1 MLRTRTGSGGAAASA
16 AATANYV
23 LQEALRPENAGLAQ
37 YYGAETGAVAHVRA
51 DLDPRLA
58 DRLGIDTGRPLDKPE
73 IAHLL
78 SGLRADGDAIAGK
91 QIQRPTRSV
100 ASVFGLDDDG
110 LPSADAVEA
119 VLRGKRADGLAPVD
133 ASGQTLPD
141 TVVDG
146 ARKRF
151 LAAYGVS
158 GRDPTAEQLD
168 HIKAGRMASGVGANA
183 ADVHWKLAATK
194 MPTAYLEMVWSADK
208 SVSAAWALAG
218 TEAERA
224 LIQHAHR
231 DATEFA
237 MAYAT
242 DVLGH
247 TRRGGDGDRIET
259 GETAW
264 FSVMHFTSRP
274 TAEIARTD
282 EQGQPYTEFQAVPVR
297 NADPQ
302 LHTHA
307 ILLNAVLTRDG
318 HVGSMDFDRL
328 TGRVHEFGAV
338 YQARLAQNLRAHG
351 IGTQLDPD
359 TGAARVT
366 AIPDRVRDHFSKRSQ
381 DVQDAA
387 RTFAREAG
395 QDWDALNA
403 PQQLALL
410 RKGVQETRLAKE
422 HRNDG
427 SSDFGDWRDQAK
439 AIGYHHRSV
448 LRPDERQ
455 AALSPELRQRVAYE
469 RSLPLIEA
477 ALSHKAKL
485 DATDVRVFAARGL
498 VAAGIGDDP
507 AADIQGVMRM
517 YREHGV
523 RQDGE
528 MTRIVV
534 GRDVPLRGVPRWSVT
549 TERHEME
556 EQQVIALAKQLGD
569 DRSGALPQAGLDR
582 AKADF
587 LAGRPHIDPAGPSW
601 REQSAAIDAAATGPR
616 LAVIEG
622 VAGAGKTTLLSPIVS
637 AAKAEGRQVH
647 GLARGWKQATA
658 LQDSGIGQ
666 QDIAA
671 TSTFLNRVETGKL
684 HPGRDSI
691 VILDELSQIG
701 RREMLK
707 LLELQ
712 EKEGF
717 RVIAVGDPKQ
727 GGSIDPEVIGLLTDV
742 LGDRVPKILTSVRQ
756 RTEREREIA
765 GLFRE
770 GGEATHRAIGLKRED
785 GHAIAVAGGRE
796 ATIARVAGLWRE
808 RVEARG
814 GEGDFRLTISAPT
827 NRDAHDI
834 GVAIRRQARDMGR
847 LGDDKATVRVAM
859 RGETGLQP
867 LALAAGDRVR
877 LFNRVIVERRHFAS
891 NGDTV
896 TVLDANDNAMRVRR
910 DDGQEATVKYD
921 QLRARRD
928 RPVQLA
934 YGHALTHDAAQGITS
949 DEHINA
955 MPDGSRAVNSRKA
968 YPAESRQRDTTWL
981 VTNEAAERRQIASR
995 IPIGTFQPIRD
1006 ADIWRNVGDNLGR
1019 ADMRQS
1025 ATDFLRHGSGIRRG
1039 SVTAL
1044 PAAGARAETREQEG
1058 LPAPAFR
1065 HVQELHQAQ
1074 RVTWLHQAVER
1085 LQHTLHQAHEIARER
1100 LRELTRRHT
1109 PQHDYERQ
1117 VHREREQRQSRG
1129 MSMER

>member
-1 MLRTRTGSGGAAASA
+1 MLRTRTGSAGSAASG

-23 LQEALRPENAGLAQ
+23 LQEALRPENANLAQ
-37 YYGAETGAVAHVRA
+37 YYGAEVGAVAHVRA

-58 DRLGIDTGRPLDKPE
+58 ARLGVDTSQPLDRQA
-73 IAHLL
+73 ITHLL
-78 SGLRADGDAIAGK
+78 SGLRTDGEVIAGK
-91 QIQRPTRSV
+91 QIQKPTRSV
-100 ASVFGLDDDG
+100 ASVFGLDEG
-110 LPSADAVEA
+110 SLPSVDAVEA
-119 VLRGKRADGLAPVD
+119 ILQGKRADGLAPMN
-133 ASGQTLPD
+133 ATGQALSD

-158 GRDPTAEQLD
+158 GREPTAEQLD
-168 HIKAGRMASGVGANA
+168 HIKAGRMASGVNANA
-183 ADVHWKLAATK
+183 ADVQWKLQATK
-194 MPTAYLEMVWSADK
+194 MPTAYVEMVWSADK

-237 MAYAT
+237 MAYAS

-247 TRRGGDGDRIET
+247 TRRGAEADRIET
-259 GETAW
+259 GATAW

-282 EQGQPYTEFQAVPVR
+282 EQGQSYTEFQAVPVR

-302 LHTHA
+302 LHTHS
-307 ILLNAVLTRDG
+307 ILLNAVLTPDG
-318 HVGSMDFDRL
+318 HIGSMDLDQL
-328 TGRVHEFGAV
+328 AGRVHEFGAV
-338 YQARLAQNLRAHG
+338 YQARLAQTLRAHG
-351 IGTQLDPD
+351 IGTHLDPD
-359 TGAARVT
+359 TGAARIT
-366 AIPDRVRDHFSKRSQ
+366 AIPDSVRRHFSKRSL
-381 DVQDAA
+381 DVQDSA
-387 RTFAREAG
+387 RAFAREAG

-403 PQQLALL
+403 SQQLALL
-410 RKGVQETRLAKE
+410 RKGVQSTRLAKE

-439 AIGYHHRSV
+439 AIGYQHRSV

-455 AALSPELRQRVAYE
+455 VELSPEMRQRMAYE
-469 RSLPLIEA
+469 RSLPLIED

-485 DATDVRVFAARGL
+485 DATDFRVFAARGL

-507 AADIQGVMRM
+507 AADIKGVMRL
-517 YREHGV
+517 YRDHGV
-523 RQDGE
+523 RQDGA

-534 GRDVPLRGVPRWSVT
+534 GRDVPLRGVERWSVT
-549 TERHEME
+549 TERHEVE
-556 EQQVIALAKQLGD
+556 EQRVIELAKQLGA
-569 DRSGALPQAGLDR
+569 DRAGALPQAGLDR

-587 LAGRPHIDPAGPSW
+587 LASRPHIDPHGSSW
-601 REQSAAIDAAATGPR
+601 REQSAAIDAAGTGPR

-637 AAKAEGRQVH
+637 AAKAEQRRVH

-658 LQDSGIGQ
+658 LQDAGIDQ
-666 QDIAA
+666 KNIAA
-671 TSTFLNRVETGKL
+671 TSTFLNRVEKGKL
-684 HPGRDSI
+684 HLDPDSI

-707 LLELQ
+707 LMELQ
-712 EKEGF
+712 QKQGF
-717 RVIAVGDPKQ
+717 RMIAVGDPKQ
-727 GGSIDPEVIGLLTDV
+727 GGSIDPEVIGLLTEA
-742 LGDRVPKILTSVRQ
+742 LGDKVPKILTSVRQ
-756 RTEREREIA
+756 RTERERAIA

-770 GGEATHRAIGLKRED
+770 GGEATHQAIAMKRED
-785 GHAIAVAGGRE
+785 GHAIAVAGGRA
-796 ATIARVAGLWRE
+796 ATIAQVASLWRE

-814 GEGDFRLTISAPT
+814 GEKNFRLTISAPT

-834 GVAIRRQARDMGR
+834 GLAIRQQARE
-847 LGDDKATVRVAM
+847 LGQLGADKATVRVAL

-867 LALAAGDRVR
+867 LALAAGDKVR
-877 LFNRVIVERRHFAS
+877 LFNRVVVDRRHFAS

-896 TVLDANDNAMRVRR
+896 TVLDANNDAMRVRR
-910 DDGQEATVKYD
+910 DDGTEATIKYD

-934 YGHALTHDAAQGITS
+934 YGHALTHDAAQGVTS

-981 VTNEAAERRQIASR
+981 VTNEAAERKQIASR

-1006 ADIWRNVGDNLGR
+1006 ADIWRNVANNLGR

-1025 ATDFLRHGSGIRRG
+1025 ATDFLRQSSGIRRG
-1039 SVTAL
+1039 SIAAL
-1044 PAAGARAETREQEG
+1044 PAASVPAATREQEG
-1058 LPAPAFR
+1058 QRAPTFQQTQA
-1065 HVQELHQAQ
+1065 LHQAQ
-1074 RVTWLHQAVER
+1074 RVGWLHPALER
-1085 LQHTLHQAHEIARER
+1085 MQHTLAHVHEIARER
-1100 LRELTRRHT
+1100 LRAMVRERHT
-1109 PQHDYERQ
+1109 PDQDQQRRHERQ
-1117 VHREREQRQSRG
+1117 RG
-1129 MSMER
+1129 PSLSL